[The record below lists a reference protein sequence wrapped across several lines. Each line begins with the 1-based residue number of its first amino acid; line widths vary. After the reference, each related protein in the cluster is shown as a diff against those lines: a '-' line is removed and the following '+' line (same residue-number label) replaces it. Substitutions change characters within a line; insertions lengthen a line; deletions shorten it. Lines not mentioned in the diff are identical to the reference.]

1 MRLFASN
8 HLKRVVF
15 CGKINTSSM
24 SRSLKTGLIIFSTL
38 LLLGVFILALV
49 PTPTEKSTPTA
60 TINSTST
67 ANPSGDTSTPG
78 SALGNLANNIP
89 EFTAV
94 PSDTTGVIEGSFTY
108 RNENELPS
116 GMKVC
121 AVNQQT
127 FKEFCTSEFMDSTY
141 YLYGV
146 GYRLELDPGQ
156 YTVYSQLRGEDYRAY
171 YTPYVVCG
179 HREGCQSHTPTR
191 VTVTATE
198 VTDGIDPQDW
208 SEAP

>member
-1 MRLFASN
+1 
-8 HLKRVVF
+8 
-15 CGKINTSSM
+15 M

-78 SALGNLANNIP
+78 SALGNLAN
-89 EFTAV
+89 
-94 PSDTTGVIEGSFTY
+94 IEGSFTY